1 MNITMK
7 RENRGGKRKGS
18 GRKPIF
24 ELGEKERCQVI
35 SDVNEKAKENG
46 TSFGSVLGDIMFGKG
61 GDKRTRLQA
70 MRLYATDIL
79 PKISERDVTETK
91 INGPAIFLP
100 EDHPR
105 LEVISGGKK

>member
-1 MNITMK
+1 MK

-35 SDVNEKAKENG
+35 SDINEKAKEHG
-46 TSFGSVLGDIMFGKG
+46 TSFGSELGEIMFGKS

-79 PKISERDVTETK
+79 PKISERELLK
-91 INGPAIFLP
+91 
-100 EDHPR
+100 PR
-105 LEVISGGKK
+105 LTVRLSFCQMSTLVWR

>member
-1 MNITMK
+1 MTK
-7 RENRGGKRKGS
+7 KTENRGGKRKGS

-46 TSFGSVLGDIMFGKG
+46 TSFGSELGEIMFGKG

-91 INGPAIFLP
+91 ITVPAVFLP
-100 EDHPR
+100 ERHPR
-105 LEVISGGKK
+105 LELVNRDKK